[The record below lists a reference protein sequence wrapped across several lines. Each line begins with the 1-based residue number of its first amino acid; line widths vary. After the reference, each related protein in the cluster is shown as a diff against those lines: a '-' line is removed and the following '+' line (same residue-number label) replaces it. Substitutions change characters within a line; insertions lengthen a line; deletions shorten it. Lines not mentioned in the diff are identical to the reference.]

1 MLKGFFGK
9 WKKKDDEEVLN
20 EQKAVGH
27 EEETEEVKDEPT
39 EEIAEAVGLEDETE
53 SEMSDVE
60 ESVEEISEE
69 KTEENEW
76 SESESEELLE
86 EQIEETVVYEEDTEE
101 VLEESAEEEIKSA
114 PEEEGKGFF
123 ARLKAGLN
131 KTRTAISGTIDNVL
145 SSFRNVDEEL
155 FEELEEALIMADIG
169 VDTSLFIIDE
179 LRKRAK
185 EQSISEAQQ
194 LKSVLKEIITEILIN
209 QDSKIDTS
217 KKPTVIMVIGVNGVG
232 KTTSIGKMAAKY
244 SREGKKVVLAA
255 ADTFRAAAID
265 QLAIW
270 AERAGVDIV
279 RHQEGSD
286 PPAVVFDAIAAA
298 KARNADIVICDTAG
312 RLHNKKNLM
321 DELKKTARVI
331 ERETG
336 HSDNEVLLVLD
347 GSTGQNALIQAREFA
362 AVADITGAIL
372 TKLDGT
378 AKGGVVIALSREQ
391 NIGVKLIGVGEGIDD
406 LQSFNPHDFAEALFP
421 ENE

>member
-20 EQKAVGH
+20 EQETVGQG
-27 EEETEEVKDEPT
+27 EETEEINDEPIEENVET
-39 EEIAEAVGLEDETE
+39 VEIEEEIEVEISVPDEIADKSEQTE
-53 SEMSDVE
+53 NEP
-60 ESVEEISEE
+60 EEIEDALEETIEEVIVSEE
-69 KTEENEW
+69 N
-76 SESESEELLE
+76 
-86 EQIEETVVYEEDTEE
+86 TEE
-101 VLEESAEEEIKSA
+101 VLEESAEEETQIVS
-114 PEEEGKGFF
+114 EEESKGFF

-145 SSFRNVDEEL
+145 SSFRTVDEEL

-169 VDTSLFIIDE
+169 VDTSLFIIEE

-185 EQSISEAQQ
+185 EQSISESGQ

-209 QDSKIDTS
+209 QDSEIDTS

-286 PPAVVFDAIAAA
+286 PSAVVFDAIAAA

-362 AVADITGAIL
+362 SVANITGVIL

>member
-20 EQKAVGH
+20 EQETVVN
-27 EEETEEVKDEPT
+27 EEETEEIKDE
-39 EEIAEAVGLEDETE
+39 
-53 SEMSDVE
+53 S
-60 ESVEEISEE
+60 
-69 KTEENEW
+69 
-76 SESESEELLE
+76 
-86 EQIEETVVYEEDTEE
+86 IEETVETVEIEDETNAEIADREEIIEETEQAE
-101 VLEESAEEEIKSA
+101 SEDVEPVGVEEEEETIEEIIVSEEENIETAEESAAEENLSANEEEES
-114 PEEEGKGFF
+114 KGFF

-145 SSFRNVDEEL
+145 SSFRTVDEEL

-169 VDTSLFIIDE
+169 VDTSLFIIEE

-185 EQSISEAQQ
+185 EQSISESQQ

-209 QDSKIDTS
+209 QDSEIDTS

-286 PPAVVFDAIAAA
+286 PSAVVFDAIAAA

-362 AVADITGAIL
+362 AVANITGVIL

>member
-169 VDTSLFIIDE
+169 VDTSLYIIEE

>member
-20 EQKAVGH
+20 EQETVGQEEKAEKI
-27 EEETEEVKDEPT
+27 EEKPIEEAVETIEVEDETEIEISDG
-39 EEIAEAVGLEDETE
+39 EEIAEKTEQKENEPEVVEDILEETTE
-53 SEMSDVE
+53 GIIVSEENAE
-60 ESVEEISEE
+60 EATEEIV
-69 KTEENEW
+69 K
-76 SESESEELLE
+76 
-86 EQIEETVVYEEDTEE
+86 EETH
-101 VLEESAEEEIKSA
+101 SA
-114 PEEEGKGFF
+114 PEEESKGFF

-145 SSFRNVDEEL
+145 SSFRTVDEEL

-169 VDTSLFIIDE
+169 VDTSLFIIEE

-185 EQSISEAQQ
+185 EQSISESQQ

-209 QDSKIDTS
+209 QESRIDTS

-286 PPAVVFDAIAAA
+286 PSAVVFDAIAAA

-362 AVADITGAIL
+362 SVANITGVIL